1 MPSQKIRNIIKPYKA
16 QFKRS
21 RIWVKITV
29 TFCLVYIAIPI
40 DLFDILFPW
49 MAYSDDL
56 FLATLLLKLLHK
68 YGGLPD
74 EDKTTPKDLLKNI
87 LNKE

>member
-1 MPSQKIRNIIKPYKA
+1 MKIKEALAPYKA

-21 RIWVKITV
+21 PLWVRAVAIVCIT
-29 TFCLVYIAIPI
+29 YIVIPI

-56 FLATLLLKLLHK
+56 FVATLLLKLLHK

-74 EDKTTPKDLLKNI
+74 EDKTTPKDLLKKI

>member
-1 MPSQKIRNIIKPYKA
+1 MCLSNDYDNNLYCFITANRDFNY
-16 QFKRS
+16 
-21 RIWVKITV
+21 RILDIYD
-29 TFCLVYIAIPI
+29 L